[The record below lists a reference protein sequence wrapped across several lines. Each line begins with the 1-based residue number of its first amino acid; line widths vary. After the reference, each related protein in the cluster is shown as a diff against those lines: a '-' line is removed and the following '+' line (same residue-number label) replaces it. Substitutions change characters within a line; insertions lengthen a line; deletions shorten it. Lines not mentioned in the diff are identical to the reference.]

1 MFVIWLAILNVIVVV
16 VVVAAI
22 LGNVLQNVIVRFETK
37 KFMIVISYELKQNG
51 QANAWKGQ

>member
-1 MFVIWLAILNVIVVV
+1 MFVIWLAILNVVVV
-16 VVVAAI
+16 AVVAAI

>member
-1 MFVIWLAILNVIVVV
+1 MFVIWLAILNVVVV